1 MPCLVCG
8 RKCIAESEFPNDQQD
23 TNYPKKCGLTALYWV
38 QMRVIR
44 FQKNPKNAQSYFEKR
59 KKYMRVV
66 DADEPQDPSRQQV
79 HRRTSRLTTR
89 SNRQLRLHAVWIS
102 HSLPY
107 LLGSV
112 KQLFINSGLGN
123 SNETRPDFANG
134 IRWIPGTE
142 YWITQYIMCITHS
155 ICCFCLH
162 WRSWRLLSKVCTR
175 YHRQTEIWCIRETSR
190 VCSVQDSTKLQSQE
204 KSKRRLYTDD
214 TQPRRWLELNLTSN
228 WSRPSVIHC
237 NTLTAQNSAPRYQQR
252 KISEQGRCD
261 CCSCCHFV
269 VPR

>member
-1 MPCLVCG
+1 M
-8 RKCIAESEFPNDQQD
+8 RKVTLKSE
-23 TNYPKKCGLTALYWV
+23 
-38 QMRVIR
+38 
-44 FQKNPKNAQSYFEKR
+44 

-79 HRRTSRLTTR
+79 HSSTSRLTTR

-134 IRWIPGTE
+134 IHWIPGTA

-162 WRSWRLLSKVCTR
+162 WRSWRLLSKVCTLHKISPSDRDLMYQRNIKSMLCTRFDKITKSRREQETPLHRR
-175 YHRQTEIWCIRETSR
+175 YPAKTMIGTQSDEQLIKTISNPLQHT
-190 VCSVQDSTKLQSQE
+190 DSTKFSTEISTARDQRARTLQLLLLLS
-204 KSKRRLYTDD
+204 LCG
-214 TQPRRWLELNLTSN
+214 N
-228 WSRPSVIHC
+228 
-237 NTLTAQNSAPRYQQR
+237 
-252 KISEQGRCD
+252 
-261 CCSCCHFV
+261 
-269 VPR
+269 